1 MTRTQITIPDTNQ
14 DTFDQYI
21 SKLELHGN
29 PSMQDIKV
37 LERYKNGFPW
47 RISFNYKLPS
57 MMAKRQGFVEL
68 KKVPL
73 RDGKIMYL
81 VTSFTNDDDYPEI
94 DKIIRMKIWK
104 GYVTEEMEDGSLSIG
119 ILQQLNLYGKI
130 PKVIAN
136 KLVKHSIK
144 KEVN

>member
-1 MTRTQITIPDTNQ
+1 
-14 DTFDQYI
+14 
-21 SKLELHGN
+21 
-29 PSMQDIKV
+29 
-37 LERYKNGFPW
+37 
-47 RISFNYKLPS
+47 
-57 MMAKRQGFVEL
+57 MAKRQGFAEL

-81 VTSFTNDDDYPEI
+81 VTSFRNDDDYPEI
-94 DKIIRMKIWK
+94 DKVIRMKIWK

-119 ILQQLNLYGKI
+119 VLQQLYLYGKI

-136 KLVKHSIK
+136 KLVKYSIK